1 MTPLVRFLLIANVLV
16 FFLQKTVLA
25 PFLGYVVFQPR
36 FILQAPWTLLTY
48 MFLHGDLMHILFNML
63 SLFFFG
69 PRVESMMGTR
79 RFGIMYFL
87 AGITGALLSMLLA
100 PNAALIGASAGV
112 FGVMMGFAH
121 YWPHEVIYIWGIIPV
136 PARLLVI
143 LTTIMAYWMGV
154 TGGGGNVA
162 HFAHLGGYA
171 GAFLYLIWLERRKGA
186 FRKVATAAPVEVQQ
200 KVDSGRWKAIDVGK
214 IHQVNRDEVNRILD
228 KINSQGLGSLTAE
241 ERLFLS
247 NFVPPDD
254 KPMVT

>member
-1 MTPLVRFLLIANVLV
+1 MTPIVRALLIANVAV
-16 FFLQKTVLA
+16 FFLQKTILGPYDVL
-25 PFLGYVVFQPR
+25 LVFQPR
-36 FILQAPWTLLTY
+36 YILRLPWTLLTY

-69 PRVESMMGTR
+69 PRVESRMGSR
-79 RFGIMYFL
+79 RFTVMYFL
-87 AGITGALLSMLLA
+87 SGITGALLSMALA

-171 GAFLYLIWLERRKGA
+171 GAFLFLLWLERRKGA
-186 FRKVATAAPVEVQQ
+186 FRKAATAPPIEAVQ
-200 KVDSGRWKAIDVGK
+200 KVDSGRWKAIDVQK

-228 KINSQGLGSLTAE
+228 KITSQGIGSLTPE

-254 KPMVT
+254 RPQVH